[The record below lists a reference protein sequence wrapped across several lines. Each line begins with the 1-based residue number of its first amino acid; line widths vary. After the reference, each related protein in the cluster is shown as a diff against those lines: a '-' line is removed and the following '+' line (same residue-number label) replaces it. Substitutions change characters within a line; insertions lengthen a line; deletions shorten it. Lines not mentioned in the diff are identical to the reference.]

1 MKNVRIISLLLV
13 LCLTLTL
20 VHPISV
26 KAAEENGMVINKTST
41 ANGDGTYTIQLEAYA
56 TGSKIITETTKDKP
70 TDIVLVL
77 DESGSMAHCIECG
90 EEMDGWYDTHNKYTK
105 ADQVIVGESYYIKNG
120 TGYQQVY
127 YCSGRHTSWTG
138 STSNCSGGAGWYT
151 SDESRN
157 HTGQN
162 KINPTQVQFY
172 EATEVACSP
181 RSDALKDAAEN
192 FVNEVQKKAVGSDTT
207 STSDDVAHRIAV
219 VGFASSASNLTSG
232 FKDMTDSD
240 DVDDVLNVIDDLSAN
255 GGTQVDDG
263 IRIANQIFAANP
275 IATGSD
281 RQRVLIVFTDG
292 APGDYGDWGQ
302 GSVNTANAAISDANT
317 AKNTHKATVYTV
329 GIFSGANA
337 SSPDSLPAYTA
348 YDMYGDVS
356 EANQINNSN
365 RFMHL
370 VSSNYPNSTNITR
383 PGAINPDLN
392 GNSYYLSA
400 GDAETLN
407 SIFQQISNQIE
418 SGSTSSILTSE
429 SVVKDIIAP
438 GFKLPAGA
446 SAANITLETYACTGK
461 SNGKY
466 TWTKNADAMGATAT
480 VNGDTVDVTGFDFSK
495 NYVAE
500 VTKNGVP
507 TGSYQG
513 HKLVITF
520 TVQRKPEYLG
530 GNGVETNASAGIYE
544 NANAKE
550 PIVTFPKPVV
560 NVPINQVVVAN
571 ADDQNVYLYDTLTGG
586 NLREDATVT
595 VGGIKLDLT
604 KPNYGLADWQTAGV
618 DIAVAI
624 TDKGGNAVTDET
636 FKNLTEDSE
645 YNVSVTVSP
654 KNKAEAS
661 KPERGPAATKQE
673 GADSAQINVF
683 KPVITFNDTAINLGD
698 SANYE
703 DNGGTINEWIHTVKN
718 ADGTETITKSTDTG
732 VVMDTAVP
740 TDITYS
746 YSIPAAAFTEETEVK
761 VTVSRGNSNVDLSEH
776 VTFYRDACN
785 FADCNHKE
793 KTKVESTAN
802 RVNFVVHIDTFNLT
816 ISKMGA
822 NTTLDPS
829 QTFIFYVT
837 GPNNF
842 AQTVVI
848 EGNGSKTLV
857 NLPVGKYTV
866 REDTSWSWRYTPDEI
881 SKEVEPSGASATVTF
896 KNTRD
901 EVQWL
906 DGNSYAKNSFAKLSA
921 N

>member
-1 MKNVRIISLLLV
+1 MKNARIISLLLV
-13 LCLTLTL
+13 LCLALTL
-20 VHPISV
+20 VYPIPV
-26 KAAEENGMVINKTST
+26 NAAEENGMVINKTST
-41 ANGDGTYTIQLEAYA
+41 ANTNGTYTIQLEAYA

-77 DESGSMAHCIECG
+77 DESGSMAYCIECG

-105 ADQVIVGESYYIKNG
+105 ADQVIEGESYYIKNG

-127 YCSGRHTSWTG
+127 YCSGRHTSWIGT
-138 STSNCSGGAGWYT
+138 TSNCSGGAGWYT
-151 SDESRN
+151 SDESWN

-172 EATEVACSP
+172 EATSENCST
-181 RSDALKDAAEN
+181 RMSALKTAAGN
-192 FVNEVQKKAVGSDTT
+192 FVDEVRKKAMGSDTT
-207 STSDDVAHRIAV
+207 NAADDVDHRIAV
-219 VGFASSASNLTSG
+219 VSFESSASNRTNG
-232 FKDMTDSD
+232 FKSMKNTN
-240 DVDDVLNVIDDLSAN
+240 DVTAVKNAINNLSAE

-263 IRIANQIFAANP
+263 INTANGIFRANP
-275 IATGSD
+275 AGSD

-292 APGDYGDWGQ
+292 APGDYGNWGQ
-302 GSVNTANAAISDANT
+302 ESAQTANNAIDYADT
-317 AKNTHKATVYTV
+317 AKNTYNATVYTV
-329 GIFSGANA
+329 GIFSGADA
-337 SSPDSLPAYTA
+337 SNPSDLPDYTS
-348 YDMYGDVS
+348 YTYNSNPS
-356 EANQINNSN
+356 EENQIKNSN

-370 VSSNYPNSTNITR
+370 VSSNYPNATNITT
-383 PGAINPDLN
+383 PGDINSNLK
-392 GNSYYLSA
+392 GSSYYLSA

-407 SIFQQISNQIE
+407 SIFQQISDQIE
-418 SGSTSSILTSE
+418 SGSSTSTLTEE

-438 GFKLPAGA
+438 GFKLPANA
-446 SAANITLETYACTGK
+446 SADNITLETYHCTGK
-461 SNGKY
+461 TNGEY
-466 TWTKNADAMGATAT
+466 TWTKNTGTMGAE
-480 VNGDTVDVTGFDFSK
+480 VTVDGDEVNVTGFDFSE

-500 VTKNGVP
+500 IKQNGVV
-507 TGSYQG
+507 TGYMG
-513 HKLVITF
+513 DKLVITF
-520 TVQRKPEYLG
+520 TVERKPEYLG
-530 GNGVETNASAGIYE
+530 GNGVETNASAGIYVD
-544 NANAKE
+544 ANAKE

-571 ADDQNVYLYDTLTGG
+571 ADDQNVYLYDTLTDL

-595 VGGIKLDLT
+595 VGGVKLDLT

-618 DIAVAI
+618 NIVVAI
-624 TDKGGNAVTDET
+624 TDKDGNAVTDTT
-636 FKNLTEDSE
+636 FENLTEDSE

-654 KNKAEAS
+654 KNAAEAN
-661 KPERGPAATKQE
+661 KPERGPAATAQS
-673 GADSAQINVF
+673 GADDAKINVF
-683 KPVITFNDTAINLGD
+683 KPVITFNDTAIDLGD
-698 SANYE
+698 TADYA
-703 DNGGTINEWIHTVKN
+703 DNGGTINEWIHTVTN
-718 ADGTETITKSTDTG
+718 ANGSETITKSTDTG

-776 VTFYRDACN
+776 VTFYRDACD

-816 ISKMGA
+816 ISKTGA

-896 KNTRD
+896 ENTRD